1 MATAERAARE
11 GTMYRH
17 RTYQQVVYGRY
28 NDFLKGVQDLNAVS
42 RKKGWPEST
51 VWSPVF
57 GTSNEVVLEE
67 PYQDLATV
75 EKVAQAFQSDAEAMK
90 IFRGLAGLI
99 VQGSA
104 RDELLHEETKPLA

>member
-1 MATAERAARE
+1 
-11 GTMYRH
+11 MYRH
-17 RTYQQVVYGRY
+17 RAYQQVVYGRF
-28 NDFLKGVQDLNAVS
+28 NDFLKGVQELNAVS

-57 GTSNEVVLEE
+57 GTANEVVLEE

-75 EKVAQAFQSDAEAMK
+75 ERVARAFQSDAEAMK
-90 IFRGLAGLI
+90 IFRGLGGLI

-104 RDELLHEETKPLA
+104 RDELLQEETKPLA

>member
-1 MATAERAARE
+1 
-11 GTMYRH
+11 
-17 RTYQQVVYGRY
+17 
-28 NDFLKGVQDLNAVS
+28 
-42 RKKGWPEST
+42 
-51 VWSPVF
+51 
-57 GTSNEVVLEE
+57 VLEE

-104 RDELLHEETKPLA
+104 RDELLHEETRPLA